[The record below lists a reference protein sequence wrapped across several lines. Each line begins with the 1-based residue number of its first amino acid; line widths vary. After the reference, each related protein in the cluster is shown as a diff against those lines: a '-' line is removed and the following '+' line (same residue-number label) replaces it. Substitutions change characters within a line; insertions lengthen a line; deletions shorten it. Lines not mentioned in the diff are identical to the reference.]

1 MTNYD
6 YNTEDR
12 KSQVIEQLPVLL
24 TPKDVMDI
32 LGVGKNTV
40 YRLLNSG
47 VLPAIRF
54 GKSWKI
60 PVGSIQTLVNMS
72 HR

>member
-12 KSQVIEQLPVLL
+12 KSQIIERLPVLV

-40 YRLLNSG
+40 YRLLASG
-47 VLPAIRF
+47 ALPAVRI

-60 PVGSIQTLVNMS
+60 SETSLRSFMDAS
-72 HR
+72 F

>member
-6 YNTEDR
+6 YNIEDR

-47 VLPAIRF
+47 ELHGLRI
-54 GKSWKI
+54 GKNWKI
-60 PVGSIQTLVNMS
+60 AEPALMHFMMYKQS
-72 HR
+72 

>member
-6 YNTEDR
+6 YNIEDR

-40 YRLLNSG
+40 YQLLDSG
-47 VLPAIRF
+47 KLSGFRIGRN
-54 GKSWKI
+54 WKI
-60 PVGSIQTLVNMS
+60 PANSIQEFMC
-72 HR
+72 

>member
-6 YNTEDR
+6 YNIEDR
-12 KSQVIEQLPVLL
+12 KAQVIEQLPVLL

-40 YRLLNSG
+40 YRLLSSG
-47 VLPAIRF
+47 ELPAVRIGRH
-54 GKSWKI
+54 WKI
-60 PVGSIQTLVNMS
+60 PNNNLRVFIKT
-72 HR
+72 